1 MNLLFRIVY
10 AAHAKGTH
18 HKLALDA
25 LRNLK
30 GMDHDLW
37 QRAFLAHAKLY
48 LEGSKAPDV
57 DFKDFKN
64 HVLHTRD
71 GFWGGAPEKA
81 RSWYHHLVEALVVQ
95 DWPTAVYCAGV
106 LSHYYTDPLQPFHT
120 AQSEAENN
128 IHRAAEWSI
137 SKAYDELYEL
147 GMRDFADMTVEL
159 PSDPNW
165 LVQLLCQGAEKANGY
180 YEKLIAHYDIQ
191 RGVVDPPAGLDRVSK
206 RIVAEMIRYAYLSYA
221 AVLDRAIEEAN
232 VHAPDVGL
240 TAATLL
246 AAAQIPVKV
255 LARRVADTEE
265 RRAIERV
272 YDELLATGTV
282 EANLSED
289 DRAVRAL
296 HAEEVLAQRPPQPQV
311 SKIFPFSPRERVV
324 TRIDQARNAQREGEA
339 SASASAQIIPLRV
352 PAAPAAP
359 AIAPAAEMDAPRQ
372 IADDYRI
379 TRAPM
384 LHVVPSVPRENVEP
398 MPLRARAG
406 LTDRLERV
414 EASPPR
420 PQPRS
425 NDNDAGQE
433 DANAATASR
442 RFYLTPDDS
451 VVDGPSIGP
460 KTAERLHP
468 HGIMTVRDLLNGR
481 AGCSVRARQRAPHHV
496 RDHCGLA
503 GPGPSHV
510 HGAGLARHAC
520 PAAGR
525 SRLQLGRCDCRR
537 GARQA
542 VRRRAGLCRD
552 HGRPAAAA
560 QRRASGHREN
570 QGLAG
575 SRAQHAGGVIA
586 GRSARGT

>member
-57 DFKDFKN
+57 EFKDFKN

-71 GFWGGAPEKA
+71 GFWGGAPEKV
-81 RSWYHHLVEALVVQ
+81 RSWYHHLVEALTLQ
-95 DWPTAVYCAGV
+95 DWPTSVYCAGV

-147 GMRDFADMTVEL
+147 GERDFPDMTIAL

-165 LVQLLCQGAEKANGY
+165 LVQLLCQGAERANGY

-246 AAAQIPVKV
+246 AAVQIPAKV
-255 LARRVADTEE
+255 LARRIADAEE
-265 RRAIERV
+265 RRTIERI

-282 EANLSED
+282 EENLSED
-289 DRAVRAL
+289 DRAVRVL
-296 HAEEVLAQRPPQPQV
+296 HAKEVLAARPGLPEV
-311 SKIFPFSPRERVV
+311 SKVFPFQPRERVV
-324 TRIDQARNAQREGEA
+324 TSVDRAKAERVERGVP
-339 SASASAQIIPLRV
+339 ASAQIIPLR
-352 PAAPAAP
+352 PAAALAP
-359 AIAPAAEMDAPRQ
+359 VLAPAAEASGET
-372 IADDYRI
+372 ADDYRI

-384 LHVVPSVPRENVEP
+384 LHVVPSTPREPLEP
-398 MPLRARAG
+398 TPLRVRAG
-406 LTDRLERV
+406 LADTRPPAPAPDSETEAVPEREV
-414 EASPPR
+414 A
-420 PQPRS
+420 
-425 NDNDAGQE
+425 AGS
-433 DANAATASR
+433 ANR
-442 RFYLTPDDS
+442 RFYLTPDHA

-468 HGIMTVRDLLNGR
+468 HGVMTVRDLLKADPAALSVLVNARHITQETIAGWQDQARLMCTVPGLRGTHAQLLVGAGYNSGDAIAEAEPDKLCADVLAFAATAAGQRLLR
-481 AGCSVRARQRAPHHV
+481 AGEPPDIEKIKGWLEAARSTQ
-496 RDHCGLA
+496 
-503 GPGPSHV
+503 
-510 HGAGLARHAC
+510 
-520 PAAGR
+520 AA
-525 SRLQLGRCDCRR
+525 
-537 GARQA
+537 
-542 VRRRAGLCRD
+542 
-552 HGRPAAAA
+552 
-560 QRRASGHREN
+560 
-570 QGLAG
+570 
-575 SRAQHAGGVIA
+575 
-586 GRSARGT
+586 